1 MPSMLAH
8 TLAGVTSL
16 PADFIKVEDITDSG
30 LLPPSIITSSTQNT
44 TTLMEHSDLS
54 PSSTGYVTLSSP
66 YSPDQSSPGNTTIYL
81 CILLLIYL
89 ILILNPWLIY
99 TCYSLSI
106 HLSIY
111 ISIYPYIYPSIHFSI
126 NLSFY
131 PTIHILSIQPYNHLF
146 SIFNLSINISIYLL
160 SIHLS
165 I

>member
-66 YSPDQSSPGNTTIYL
+66 YSPDQSSPGNITFYLCIVFTIYL
-81 CILLLIYL
+81 FIYISIHLPFYPSIFLYIYL
-89 ILILNPWLIY
+89 SIQLSIY
-99 TCYSLSI
+99 PSIYLFSYLSI

-111 ISIYPYIYPSIHFSI
+111 P
-126 NLSFY
+126 
-131 PTIHILSIQPYNHLF
+131 
-146 SIFNLSINISIYLL
+146 SIYLSIYL
-160 SIHLS
+160 SIYTFFH
-165 I
+165 